1 MSSVFGVILPPR
13 YVAQEMSLA
22 PEKVFIGKL
31 PLVRID
37 LLKTLNR
44 IKNENE
50 PRNRVN
56 DRLMN
61 YYSFT
66 VDTFLI

>member
-1 MSSVFGVILPPR
+1 MSSVYGVILPPR
-13 YVAQEMSLA
+13 YVAQKMSLA